1 MARFIYTNFKP
12 LSQDARMHGGAS
24 YRTSYHVGEKSESSV
39 LGGGDLGWLGGGARR
54 RPSHQPDSGAL
65 RDSAGRS
72 DQRRVPGSSVDQRG
86 CPLIGGAGR
95 SVQRV
100 EDVRLSLLAE
110 IATTVPAG
118 RDLRFITTG
127 LKITTDLERIG
138 DMAVNFCERALELNQ
153 EPQLKPYI
161 DIPRMATISQRMI
174 RESLDAFVRE
184 DTDLALKVCKDDQE
198 VDDLNSQIFRET
210 ISFMIGDPLTINRAM
225 KISSISKYLERIAD
239 HATNI
244 AEMVIFMVKGK
255 SIRHMKELP
264 ASI

>member
-1 MARFIYTNFKP
+1 MQTAHTDKKYEEDLRKLREDILY
-12 LSQDARMHGGAS
+12 MGGLVEDQIQKAVQS
-24 YRTSYHVGEKSESSV
+24 LV
-39 LGGGDLGWLGGGARR
+39 D
-54 RPSHQPDSGAL
+54 
-65 RDSAGRS
+65 RDSDLANVIIER
-72 DQRRVPGSSVDQRG
+72 DHEVNRLDVDIDDLCIR
-86 CPLIGGAGR
+86 
-95 SVQRV
+95 
-100 EDVRLSLLAE
+100 LLALHQ
-110 IATTVPAG
+110 PAG

-138 DMAVNFCERALELNQ
+138 DMAVNICERALELNQ

-161 DIPRMATISQRMI
+161 DIPRMTQIAQGMI

-184 DTDLALKVCKDDQE
+184 DTGLALKVCKDDEQ
-198 VDDLNSQIFRET
+198 VDQLNSQIFREV

-225 KISSISKYLERIAD
+225 KLSSISKYLERIAD

-264 ASI
+264 PSI

>member
-1 MARFIYTNFKP
+1 M
-12 LSQDARMHGGAS
+12 GG
-24 YRTSYHVGEKSESSV
+24 
-39 LGGGDLGWLGGGARR
+39 L
-54 RPSHQPDSGAL
+54 
-65 RDSAGRS
+65 
-72 DQRRVPGSSVDQRG
+72 
-86 CPLIGGAGR
+86 
-95 SVQRV
+95 V
-100 EDVRLSLLAE
+100 EDQIQKAVKSLVDRESDLANIIIERDHEVNRLDVDIDDLCIRLLALHQ
-110 IATTVPAG
+110 PAG

-138 DMAVNFCERALELNQ
+138 DMAVNICERALELNQ

-161 DIPRMATISQRMI
+161 DIPRMAQIAEGMI

-184 DTDLALKVCKDDQE
+184 DTDLALKVCKDDEQ
-198 VDDLNSQIFRET
+198 VDQLNSQIFREV

-225 KISSISKYLERIAD
+225 KLSSISKYLERIAD

-264 ASI
+264 PSI

>member
-1 MARFIYTNFKP
+1 MLTAHTDKKYEEDLRKLREDILY
-12 LSQDARMHGGAS
+12 MGGLVEDQIQRAI
-24 YRTSYHVGEKSESSV
+24 KSLV
-39 LGGGDLGWLGGGARR
+39 D
-54 RPSHQPDSGAL
+54 
-65 RDSAGRS
+65 RDSDAANIIIER
-72 DQRRVPGSSVDQRG
+72 DHEVNRLDVDIDDLCIR
-86 CPLIGGAGR
+86 
-95 SVQRV
+95 
-100 EDVRLSLLAE
+100 LLALHQ
-110 IATTVPAG
+110 PAG

-127 LKITTDLERIG
+127 LKITTDLERVG
-138 DMAVNFCERALELNQ
+138 DMAVNICERALELNQ

-161 DIPRMATISQRMI
+161 DIPRMAHIAEGMI

-184 DTDLALKVCKDDQE
+184 DTELALKVCKDDEQ
-198 VDDLNSQIFRET
+198 VDQLNSQIFREV

-264 ASI
+264 PSI